1 MKYKFEV
8 EKRDYSDFA
17 SGRVL
22 YSAPSTT
29 GFPVRLASEIM
40 QRAFAILA
48 QQGVDGPLRIYDPCC
63 GGAFLLTTIGFLFPR
78 QVGHLI
84 ATDLD
89 PLVLEIAEKN
99 LSLLSP
105 EGLERRRRELESY
118 AAAFGKDSHRAALE
132 SLERLRDRL
141 GRRSIAFSCGQRDIT
156 DLSPFPVQD
165 VDIIITDL
173 PYGQLASWGG
183 EGGDPLE
190 SLFINC
196 RRALKEGPA
205 VLAIVAD
212 KRPRLKHEA
221 FRRVDHFKLGKRQ
234 IALLQPL

>member
-1 MKYKFEV
+1 M
-8 EKRDYSDFA
+8 
-17 SGRVL
+17 
-22 YSAPSTT
+22 
-29 GFPVRLASEIM
+29 
-40 QRAFAILA
+40 
-48 QQGVDGPLRIYDPCC
+48 RIYDPCWRWC
-63 GGAFLLTTIGFLFPR
+63 VFAHHHR
-78 QVGHLI
+78 
-84 ATDLD
+84 
-89 PLVLEIAEKN
+89 
-99 LSLLSP
+99 LSLSKAGGTSHRHRPGPPGFGDSGEEPLPAFP

-212 KRPRLKHEA
+212 KKPRLKHEA